1 MDPRGLGL
9 AVVRRLQASGLRL
22 DRAIVREVGF
32 ATAAPGDRSL
42 KLVIRRGADGRCEL
56 IDGSDLDALR
66 PALRRC
72 CVTLATA
79 VLDGADL
86 RGTSVTTLRLLDRPR
101 WVGVS
106 AVRATQCRRRRRG
119 PHPDQA

>member
-1 MDPRGLGL
+1 M
-9 AVVRRLQASGLRL
+9 RRLQASGLRL

-66 PALRRC
+66 PALRRRC
-72 CVTLATA
+72 MTLATA